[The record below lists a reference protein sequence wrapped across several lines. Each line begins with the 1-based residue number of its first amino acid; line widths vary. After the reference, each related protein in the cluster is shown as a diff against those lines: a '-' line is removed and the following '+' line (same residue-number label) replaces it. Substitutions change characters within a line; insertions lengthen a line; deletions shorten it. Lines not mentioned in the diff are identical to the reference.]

1 MEAGHKWCSSG
12 VCHGL
17 VLFNIIINDID
28 DGIKRSLNKF
38 ADDPKLSG
46 TVDTIEGRN
55 TIQKDLDRL

>member
-1 MEAGHKWCSSG
+1 M
-12 VCHGL
+12 

-28 DGIKRSLNKF
+28 DGIKRSLNNF

>member
-1 MEAGHKWCSSG
+1 M
-12 VCHGL
+12 

-38 ADDPKLSG
+38 DDDPKLSG